1 VAHAGGNVLAHE
13 LRRENKRAVFL
24 LAETVALA
32 PGADLILEV

>member
-1 VAHAGGNVLAHE
+1 MLAHE
-13 LRRENKRAVFL
+13 LRRENKRVVFL